1 MYEYL
6 IGKITAINPHY
17 IVVEVNGIG
26 YQLQVANPF
35 RYEENTTQKVYV
47 YQAVR
52 ENDVTLYGFYD
63 LAEKQLF
70 LKLISVSG
78 IGPKSALAILATND
92 QGGFVAAINADDEA
106 YLTKFPSIGKK
117 TAKQIILDLK
127 GKMDD
132 IETPTPMVDQQNLAL
147 DFDNEQPY
155 LKEALEAMLSLGY
168 TKTEVKKVSQKLKDF
183 QADSTDAY
191 LSAALKLVLTINCRN
206 FRGKFSKDC
215 SAIQ

>member
-6 IGKITAINPHY
+6 IGKITVINPHY
-17 IVVEVNGIG
+17 IVLEVNGVG

-35 RYEENTTQKVYV
+35 RYKEGVQQKVYV

-52 ENDVTLYGFYD
+52 ENDVTLYGFFN
-63 LAEKQLF
+63 LSEKQLF

-92 QGGFVAAINADDEA
+92 QGGFVAAIDADDEH
-106 YLTKFPSIGKK
+106 YLTRFPSIGKK

-127 GKMDD
+127 GKMDE
-132 IETPTPMVDQQNLAL
+132 IETPTPMVDQQAL
-147 DFDNEQPY
+147 ELDLDVSQSF

-168 TKTEVKKVSQKLKDF
+168 TKSEVKKVGKQLKNF
-183 QADSTDAY
+183 HADSTDEY
-191 LSAALKLVLTINCRN
+191 LSAALKCVL
-206 FRGKFSKDC
+206 KK
-215 SAIQ
+215 

>member
-6 IGKITAINPHY
+6 IGEITVINPHY
-17 IVVEVNGIG
+17 IVVEINGIG

-35 RYEENTTQKVYV
+35 RYEKNSTQKVYV

-147 DFDNEQPY
+147 DFGNEQPY

-168 TKTEVKKVSQKLKDF
+168 TKTEVKKVSKKLKDF

-191 LSAALKLVLTINCRN
+191 LSAALKLVL
-206 FRGKFSKDC
+206 KK
-215 SAIQ
+215 

>member
-17 IVVEVNGIG
+17 IVIEVNGIG

-117 TAKQIILDLK
+117 TAMQIILDLK

-168 TKTEVKKVSQKLKDF
+168 TKTEVKKVSKKLKDF

-191 LSAALKLVLTINCRN
+191 LSAALKLVL
-206 FRGKFSKDC
+206 KK
-215 SAIQ
+215 

>member
-117 TAKQIILDLK
+117 TANQIILDLK

-191 LSAALKLVLTINCRN
+191 LSAALKLVL
-206 FRGKFSKDC
+206 KK
-215 SAIQ
+215 

>member
-35 RYEENTTQKVYV
+35 RYEENNTQKVYV

-78 IGPKSALAILATND
+78 IGPKNALAILATND

-168 TKTEVKKVSQKLKDF
+168 TKTEVKKVSKKLKDF

-191 LSAALKLVLTINCRN
+191 LSAALKLVL
-206 FRGKFSKDC
+206 KK
-215 SAIQ
+215 

>member
-147 DFDNEQPY
+147 DFDDEQPY

-183 QADSTDAY
+183 QAGSTDAY
-191 LSAALKLVLTINCRN
+191 LSAALKLVL
-206 FRGKFSKDC
+206 KK
-215 SAIQ
+215 

>member
-35 RYEENTTQKVYV
+35 RYEENATQKVYV

-132 IETPTPMVDQQNLAL
+132 IETPTPMFDQQNLAL

-168 TKTEVKKVSQKLKDF
+168 TKTEVKKVSKKLKDF
-183 QADSTDAY
+183 HADSTDAY
-191 LSAALKLVLTINCRN
+191 LSAALKLVL
-206 FRGKFSKDC
+206 KK
-215 SAIQ
+215 

>member
-52 ENDVTLYGFYD
+52 ENHVTLYGFYD

-147 DFDNEQPY
+147 DFDDEQPY

-191 LSAALKLVLTINCRN
+191 LSAALKLVL
-206 FRGKFSKDC
+206 KK
-215 SAIQ
+215 